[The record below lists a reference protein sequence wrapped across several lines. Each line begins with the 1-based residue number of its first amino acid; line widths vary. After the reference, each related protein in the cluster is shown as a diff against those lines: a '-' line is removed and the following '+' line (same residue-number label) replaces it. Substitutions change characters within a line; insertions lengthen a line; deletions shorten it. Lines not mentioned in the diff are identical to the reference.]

1 MNIFQLFPSAV
12 GHKCSQK
19 SNTVMKT
26 DLSKKDLSV
35 LLFHMCLF
43 LLLIP
48 TLQQNTSC
56 LLSPLL
62 NKPSLLLNDPSLK

>member
-1 MNIFQLFPSAV
+1 MNIFQLFPSDV
-12 GHKCSQK
+12 GHKCIEK
-19 SNTVMKT
+19 SDAVMKT
-26 DLSKKDLSV
+26 DLSKKDPSV
-35 LLFHMCLF
+35 LLFHMCRL

-62 NKPSLLLNDPSLK
+62 NKPSLLLNNPTLK